1 MSPSQLREPAPAS
14 ALIFSSLPR
23 AESMFPPVLD
33 SPGQA
38 RTFIAE
44 TCHAWGLDG
53 SVDVACLI
61 VSELIC
67 NTVVHAHTDA
77 AVTLEHRGAYLMIQV
92 RDRDPHLP
100 RLPAAPAATAVGGRG
115 LLLIAALS
123 SDWGI
128 EPQPDGKIIWAALPA
143 VAHR

>member
-1 MSPSQLREPAPAS
+1 
-14 ALIFSSLPR
+14 
-23 AESMFPPVLD
+23 MFPPVLD

-53 SVDVACLI
+53 SVDTACLI

-67 NTVVHAHTDA
+67 NTVVHARTDA
-77 AVTLEHRGAYLMIQV
+77 VVTVELRGAYLMIQV

-123 SDWGI
+123 SDSGI
-128 EPQPDGKIIWAALPA
+128 EPQPYGKIIWAALPA
-143 VAHR
+143 AAHR